1 MKSRGMLRAG
11 LSALVLTACAGAPPP
26 ETPPPPP
33 PVAPVAPISVVEE
46 TAPTLRLPADTRP
59 LAEAIELHVDPA
71 QDRFSGAVD
80 IDVQLDRARSTL
92 WLHGKDLHV
101 TAATVTPAGGAP
113 IAATWQERQD
123 SGIAALTLAGQ
134 APAGKA
140 RVHVAFDAP
149 FGRGQKGLY
158 RTTEAGVAYAF
169 TQFEAIAARL
179 AFPCFDEPGF
189 KIPFTTTLVVPAGM
203 QAIANT
209 REVSRAPE
217 GTAVRVSFAPTL
229 PLPSYLVAFAVGP
242 LDVVP
247 VADVPPNAVRSRPL
261 PLRGIAPRGRGK
273 DMAYAMAHAGEI
285 LAVLEQYFGIEYPWD
300 KLDIL
305 AVPGKGGAMEN
316 AGAVTFGERSLL
328 FDGATAPVYQRRGYA
343 RVMAHELAHQ
353 WTGDLVT
360 MAWWDDTWL
369 NEAFATWIAAKTV
382 QTWDPKV
389 HADVSLLQGVQGAM
403 GADSLVSAR
412 AIRQPIGSVN
422 DIENAFDGIT
432 YQKGGG
438 VLAMFERFAG
448 EQAWQKGLHAYLVAH
463 RFGSATAD
471 DFLDAENAAVGKD
484 VKTPFRTFLDR
495 PGVPFLEVSS
505 SCAGGKASLEVRQ
518 SRYLPLG
525 STGDARET
533 WDVPFC
539 AKVRGAVTC
548 QMLEKADTTID
559 LGEGKACPVDF
570 FPNADGAGYYRFGLA
585 PADLA
590 ELRAHLGE
598 LSTRE
603 KIAYASSLRSAFA
616 RATTP
621 MKDVLLALA
630 PLAADAEPAVAG
642 EPMGYVQL
650 GRDWFY
656 ATPLRGKAERY
667 GRDLY
672 GAAGRRLGWEAK
684 KGESDETRTLRASV
698 LSFLAMTGRDPG
710 VRAEARRRGLAYV
723 GAGKDWTLHPGA
735 VSPDLAGLALAVVG
749 EEADRA
755 TWDGLRKLLASSVDE
770 TVRGRIAWA
779 LGSARDPELAAAGRA
794 LVLDPVLRDSENPHA
809 ALGPARRSREPGDG
823 VDVGQG
829 SLRRDPRPA
838 APAPRRR
845 PARVDAARV
854 LRRGAR
860 PRRRG
865 VLRPED
871 RRHRGRPARP
881 GVGARGRP
889 PVRRA
894 PGCAGAE
901 RPRALRARPVERPTS
916 RSS

>member
-1 MKSRGMLRAG
+1 MLRLG
-11 LSALVLTACAGAPPP
+11 LWALVLTACAEAPPP
-26 ETPPPPP
+26 ATPAPPAPSTATT
-33 PVAPVAPISVVEE
+33 VAPVSVVEE

-59 LAEAIELHVDPA
+59 LAEAIELRIDPK

-80 IDVQLDRARSTL
+80 VDVQLDRARSTL
-92 WLHGKDLHV
+92 WLHGKDMHV
-101 TAATVTPAGGAP
+101 TAASVTPAGGAP
-113 IAATWQERQD
+113 IAATWQERHD
-123 SGIAALTLAGQ
+123 SGIAALTLASV

-158 RTTEAGVAYAF
+158 RTSEAGVSYAF

-189 KIPFTTTLVVPAGM
+189 KIPFTTTLVVPADM

-209 REVSRAPE
+209 REVSRAAE
-217 GTAVRVSFAPTL
+217 GSAVRVTFAPTL

-273 DMAYAMAHAGEI
+273 DMAYAMAHTGEI

-316 AGAVTFGERSLL
+316 AGAITFGERSLL
-328 FDGATAPVYQRRGYA
+328 FDGATAPVSQRRGYV

-369 NEAFATWIAAKTV
+369 NEAFATWIAAKAA
-382 QTWDPKV
+382 QTWDPKM
-389 HADVSLLQGVQGAM
+389 HADVSLMTGVQGAM
-403 GADSLVSAR
+403 GSDSLVSAR
-412 AIRQPIGSVN
+412 AIRQPIASVH

-448 EQAWQKGLHAYLVAH
+448 EGAWQKGLHAYLSSH
-463 RFGSATAD
+463 RFGNATAD

-484 VKTPFRTFLDR
+484 VKTPFHSFLDR

-505 SCAGGKASLEVRQ
+505 SCAGGKASLRVAQ

-525 STGDARET
+525 STGDPHET

-539 AKVRGAVTC
+539 AKVRGVSTC
-548 QMLEKADTTID
+548 QMLTKADTTIE

-570 FPNADGAGYYRFGLA
+570 FPNADGAGYYRFGLP

-590 ELRAHLGE
+590 ELRRHLGE

-603 KIAYASSLRSAFA
+603 KIAYGSSLRSAFA

-621 MKDVLLALA
+621 MKDVLPAVA
-630 PLAADAEPAVAG
+630 PLALDAEPAVAE
-642 EPMGYVQL
+642 EPMSYVSQA
-650 GRDWFY
+650 RDWLY
-656 ATPLRGKAERY
+656 ATPLRAKAERY
-667 GRDLY
+667 ARDVY
-672 GAAGRRLGWEAK
+672 GPAARRLGWEPK
-684 KGESDETRTLRASV
+684 KGESDETRALRTSV
-698 LSFLAMTGRDPG
+698 LSFLAMTGRDPA

-723 GAGKDWTLHPGA
+723 GAGKDWTLHPEA
-735 VSPDLAGLALAVVG
+735 VDPNLTGLALAVVG

-794 LVLDPVLRDSENPHA
+794 LVLDPVLRDSEVLTPLYAQLSDPGARETAWTWVKDHYAAILERMPQHHGGVQLVSTPRSFCDDTHA
-809 ALGPARRSREPGDG
+809 RDVEAFFGPKIDG
-823 VDVGQG
+823 VEGG
-829 SLRRDPRPA
+829 
-838 APAPRRR
+838 
-845 PARVDAARV
+845 
-854 LRRGAR
+854 
-860 PRRRG
+860 
-865 VLRPED
+865 
-871 RRHRGRPARP
+871 
-881 GVGARGRP
+881 
-889 PVRRA
+889 
-894 PGCAGAE
+894 
-901 RPRALRARPVERPTS
+901 PRALASTLEDLRLCAARRTAQEPSGREFFARVK
-916 RSS
+916 